1 MKLTSLVLLLSSA
14 LACLAQGMLNND
26 SVIKMWKGGVGE
38 EVILTT
44 IKASPAS
51 FTTSPDDLLALKR
64 AGVTDKIVEAMIAK
78 RAAGAGRSGGKNA
91 ANAPATPAAAAPSA
105 APPLVHEIGVYVL
118 KDNAWTDLS
127 PELINWK
134 TVGVLKS
141 IGTVGLIKEDR
152 SGHLNGLHSGTP
164 LPWPVTLLVYTP
176 PDTAIS
182 EYRLIRLHQT
192 KDIREFRTGVD
203 GGKTAGGLVPFD
215 STKIAERT
223 YQIKPRGSDPG
234 EYGLMPAGQVEKVT
248 KLYTYR
254 VE

>member
-1 MKLTSLVLLLSSA
+1 MKLTALLLLLSSA
-14 LACLAQGMLNND
+14 LASFAQGMLTND

-38 EVILTT
+38 AVILTT
-44 IKASPAS
+44 IKSSPAS
-51 FTTSPDDLLALKR
+51 FTTSPDDLLALKA
-64 AGVTDKIVEAMIAK
+64 AGVTDKIMEAMIGK
-78 RAAGAGRSGGKNA
+78 RASGGRAPGKGA
-91 ANAPATPAAAAPSA
+91 TKAPAAPVAAAPA
-105 APPLVHEIGVYVL
+105 APPAVHEIGVYFL

-141 IGTVGLIKEDR
+141 IGTVGLVKEDR

>member
-1 MKLTSLVLLLSSA
+1 MKLTALLLLLSSA
-14 LACLAQGMLNND
+14 LASFAQGMLTND

-38 EVILTT
+38 QVILTT
-44 IKASPAS
+44 IKSSPAS
-51 FTTSPDDLLALKR
+51 FTTSPDDLLALKA
-64 AGVTDKIVEAMIAK
+64 AGVTDKIMEAMIGK
-78 RAAGAGRSGGKNA
+78 RSSGGRAPGKGA
-91 ANAPATPAAAAPSA
+91 TKAPAVPVAAAPA
-105 APPLVHEIGVYVL
+105 APPAVHEIGVYFL

-141 IGTVGLIKEDR
+141 IGTVGIVKEDR

-203 GGKTAGGLVPFD
+203 GGKTSGGLVPFD